1 MKRSVLDYLEN
12 TAKRCP
18 ERLAWDAS
26 APFTFGQWWDAAQ
39 RIASSLSSRC
49 ALKTKLARYMLPD
62 EIVLLPELPHTAN
75 MKIDRQTL
83 RKRMTEQG

>member
-49 ALKTKLARYMLPD
+49 ARNTPVAVLMNPRRMCEGILRRVGGG
-62 EIVLLPELPHTAN
+62 VLLCAA
-75 MKIDRQTL
+75 
-83 RKRMTEQG
+83 

>member
-26 APFTFGQWWDAAQ
+26 APFTFGQWWDAA
-39 RIASSLSSRC
+39 
-49 ALKTKLARYMLPD
+49 
-62 EIVLLPELPHTAN
+62 
-75 MKIDRQTL
+75 
-83 RKRMTEQG
+83 

>member
-18 ERLAWDAS
+18 ERMAWDAA

-39 RIASSLSSRC
+39 
-49 ALKTKLARYMLPD
+49 
-62 EIVLLPELPHTAN
+62 
-75 MKIDRQTL
+75 
-83 RKRMTEQG
+83 

>member
-26 APFTFGQWWDAAQ
+26 APFTFGQWW
-39 RIASSLSSRC
+39 
-49 ALKTKLARYMLPD
+49 
-62 EIVLLPELPHTAN
+62 
-75 MKIDRQTL
+75 TL
-83 RKRMTEQG
+83 HSGLHLR

>member
-26 APFTFGQWWDAAQ
+26 APFTFGQWWDAEGIL
-39 RIASSLSSRC
+39 RRVGGG
-49 ALKTKLARYMLPD
+49 
-62 EIVLLPELPHTAN
+62 VLLCAA
-75 MKIDRQTL
+75 
-83 RKRMTEQG
+83 

>member
-26 APFTFGQWWDAAQ
+26 ASFTFGQWWDAAQ
-39 RIASSLSSRC
+39 RIASS
-49 ALKTKLARYMLPD
+49 A
-62 EIVLLPELPHTAN
+62 ELPMRTEYAGCGADEPAQRR
-75 MKIDRQTL
+75 MCEGIL
-83 RKRMTEQG
+83 RRVGGGMLLCAA